1 MANFE
6 TVIVET
12 DLLILGGGM
21 AACGAAVEAAYW
33 AKQNGLK
40 VTLVD
45 KAAVDRSGAVAM
57 GLSAINQYVG
67 LKDGTNTLKDY
78 VDYVR
83 NDLMGVTR
91 EDLVANIARHVDS
104 TVHLFEKWGLPIWK
118 DEKGKY
124 VHEGRW
130 QLMINGESYKVIVA
144 EAAKNA
150 LLQSGVGQI
159 FERVFIVGPIMD
171 GDRCAGAVGFSVRE
185 NKFYVFKAKA
195 TLVAMGGAV
204 HVFKPRSSG
213 EGMGRAW
220 YPPWNSGS
228 SAYFTIRAGAEMTC
242 QEVRFIPVRFKDAYG
257 PVGAWFLLFKSRATN
272 SQGGDYMVERRP
284 ELEKWGPYGRVK
296 PVPANL
302 RNYLGMLDVMDGKGP
317 INMRTEEAIQK
328 IADTYKD
335 DPKAYKKKMKE
346 LESEAWEDFLDMTI
360 SQAILWASTN
370 VQPEEQSSEIAA
382 SEPYFIG
389 SHSGASGAWVSGP
402 EDLQTDETKAEYF
415 WGYTNMSTV
424 KGLFCAG
431 DASGASSHK
440 FSSGSHAEGR
450 IAAKSAIKFIVENN
464 AHATVDPAK
473 VESLKAEILKPLD
486 TYEQHKNAT
495 TDPEINPNYIKPRMF
510 MFRLQKIMDEY
521 AGGISSP
528 IHNQRGLAEQGPGTA
543 GLAQGG
549 LRETRR
555 FQLARTHAL
564 LGKHTPHVAGRSA
577 RPDHALPRRDS
588 LARILLPRGQAGS
601 RRREVACLRQ
611 LPGSIPRRTPGR
623 CEPGRSCRS
632 SRSPRST
639 NCSEDSAARFGAGD
653 SRGREGTSHPP
664 VARMKQGLSK
674 ECPHCG
680 QPMVRWAN
688 PQWS

>member
-6 TVIVET
+6 TVTVET

-33 AKQNGLK
+33 AKLNGLK
-40 VTLVD
+40 VALVD

-67 LKDGTNTLKDY
+67 LRDGANTIKDY

-118 DEKGKY
+118 DENGAF

-130 QLMINGESYKVIVA
+130 QLMINGESYKVVVA

-150 LLQSGVGQI
+150 FRETGVGEI
-159 FERVFIVGPIMD
+159 FERIFIVGPLMA
-171 GDRCAGAVGFSVRE
+171 GERVAGAVGFSVRE
-185 NKFYVFKAKA
+185 NKFYVFKSKA

-228 SAYFTIRAGAEMTC
+228 SAYFTIKAGAEMTC

-272 SQGGDYMVERRP
+272 SEGGNYMIDRKA
-284 ELEKWGPYGRVK
+284 ELENWVPYGRVK

-302 RNYLGMLDVMDGKGP
+302 RNYLGMLDSMQGKGP
-317 INMRTEEAIQK
+317 IFMRTEEAIQA
-328 IADTYKD
+328 IADKLKD

-360 SQAILWASTN
+360 SQAILWAASN
-370 VQPEEQSSEIAA
+370 VQPEEKSSEIAA
-382 SEPYFIG
+382 AEPYFIG

-402 EDLQTDETKAEYF
+402 EDLQTDETRKDYF
-415 WGYTNMSTV
+415 WGYAHMSTV

-450 IAAKSAIKFIVENN
+450 ICAKAAVKFIVENN
-464 AHATVDPAK
+464 TLPQVDQATIDA
-473 VESLKAEILKPLD
+473 LQAEILKPID
-486 TYEQHKNAT
+486 VYEQFKNAT
-495 TDPEINPNYIKPRMF
+495 TDPDINPNYIKPRMF

-521 AGGISSP
+521 AGGI
-528 IHNQRGLAEQGPGTA
+528 TA
-543 GLAQGG
+543 QFTTNA
-549 LRETRR
+549 
-555 FQLARTHAL
+555 AL
-564 LGKHTPHVAGRSA
+564 LTKGME
-577 RPDHALPRRDS
+577 
-588 LARILLPRGQAGS
+588 LLDF
-601 RRREVACLRQ
+601 LK
-611 LPGSIPRRTPGR
+611 
-623 CEPGRSCRS
+623 
-632 SRSPRST
+632 
-639 NCSEDSAARFGAGD
+639 EDSANLAASNLHELMRCW
-653 SRGREGTSHPP
+653 ENVH
-664 VARMKQGLSK
+664 RMWQA
-674 ECPHCG
+674 EAH
-680 QPMVRWAN
+680 VRTMLFRDETRWPGYYVRADKPQMNEEKWHVFANCKYN
-688 PQWS
+688 PQDNTWEMIARPILHIFSQAKAVSA

>member
-1 MANFE
+1 MGNFE
-6 TVIVET
+6 TVVVET

-33 AKQNGLK
+33 AKKNGLK

-67 LKDGTNTLKDY
+67 LRDGANTVKDY

-83 NDLMGVTR
+83 NDLMGITR

-104 TVHLFEKWGLPIWK
+104 TVHLFEQWGLPIWK
-118 DEKGKY
+118 DENGAY

-130 QLMINGESYKVIVA
+130 QLMINGESYKVVVA

-150 LLQSGVGQI
+150 LLQDGVGEI
-159 FERVFIVGPIMD
+159 FERVFIVGPLVD

-185 NKFYVFKAKA
+185 EKFYVFKAKA

-228 SAYFTIRAGAEMTC
+228 SAYFTLKAGAEMTC

-272 SQGGDYMVERRP
+272 SQGGNYMVERKG

-302 RNYLGMLDVMDGKGP
+302 RNYLGMLDIMEGKGP
-317 INMRTEEAIQK
+317 IFMRTEEAIQS
-328 IADTYKD
+328 IADQFKD
-335 DPKAYKKKMKE
+335 DPKAYKKKMKD

-360 SQAILWASTN
+360 SQAILWAASN
-370 VQPEEQSSEIAA
+370 VQPEERSSEIAA
-382 SEPYFIG
+382 AEPYFIG
-389 SHSGASGAWVSGP
+389 SHSGASGAWLSGP
-402 EDLQTDETKAEYF
+402 EDLQTDSTRDEYF

-424 KGLFCAG
+424 EGLFCAG

-450 IAAKSAIKFIVENN
+450 IAAKSAIKYIVEHNSLPQ
-464 AHATVDPAK
+464 VDPATIAA
-473 VESLKAEILKPLD
+473 LQAEILRPLD
-486 TYEQHKNAT
+486 TYEQHHKET
-495 TDPEINPNYIKPRMF
+495 TDPDINPNYLKPRMF

-521 AGGISSP
+521 AGGITAQFTT
-528 IHNQRGLAEQGPGTA
+528 NQALLERALELLAFLKEDSEKLAA
-543 GLAQGG
+543 GNLHELMRCWENVHRMWQAEAHVRTV
-549 LRETRR
+549 LFREETRWPGYYFR
-555 FQLARTHAL
+555 ADKPSIDEQKWHVFANCKYDPNTNSWQTLARPIQHIFEQQA
-564 LGKHTPHVAGRSA
+564 AGA
-577 RPDHALPRRDS
+577 TA
-588 LARILLPRGQAGS
+588 
-601 RRREVACLRQ
+601 
-611 LPGSIPRRTPGR
+611 
-623 CEPGRSCRS
+623 
-632 SRSPRST
+632 
-639 NCSEDSAARFGAGD
+639 
-653 SRGREGTSHPP
+653 
-664 VARMKQGLSK
+664 
-674 ECPHCG
+674 
-680 QPMVRWAN
+680 
-688 PQWS
+688 